1 MPIIP
6 QNSEPHRAR
15 AVAES
20 FGVDAERYDRT
31 RPRYPQELIDAVVAG
46 SPGTDML
53 DVGCGTGIAAR
64 QLRDAGCRVLG
75 VEPDPR
81 MAEVARRHG
90 LTVEE
95 GTFEEWDPSG
105 RTFAAVVAGQAWHW
119 IDPVAGAARAAGVL
133 RPGGRLT
140 VFWNVTLPPPDVA
153 QAFAAVYQRVLP
165 DAPAGAFLATSGT
178 DDPYGPL
185 CEKASD
191 GIRQAGGFGEPQRW
205 RFDREQH
212 YSREQWLDLVPTMG
226 GHTLLP
232 PPVLDELL
240 AGFGAAVDAAGGGFT
255 MVQQAVAVTAT
266 RA

>member
-6 QNSEPHRAR
+6 QNQEPHRAR

-31 RPRYPQELIDAVVAG
+31 RPRYPQGLIDAVVAA
-46 SPGTDML
+46 SPGTDVL

-64 QLRDAGCRVLG
+64 QLRAAGCRVLG

-81 MAEVARRHG
+81 MAAVARRHG
-90 LTVEE
+90 VPVEE
-95 GTFEEWDPSG
+95 ATFEEWDASG
-105 RTFAAVVAGQAWHW
+105 RTFDAVVAGQAWHW
-119 IDPVAGAARAAGVL
+119 IDPVAGAARAAAVL
-133 RPGGRLT
+133 RPGGRLA
-140 VFWNVTLPPPDVA
+140 VFWNVTLPPPELA
-153 QAFAAVYQRVLP
+153 RAFAAVYQRILP
-165 DAPAGAFLATSGT
+165 DSPAGAFLATSGT

-191 GIRQAGGFGEPQRW
+191 GIRQGGGFGEPQRR
-205 RFDREQH
+205 RFDAAQH
-212 YSREQWLDLVPTMG
+212 YTREQWLDLVSTMG
-226 GHTLLP
+226 GHGLLP

-240 AGFGAAVDAAGGGFT
+240 AGLGAAVDAAGGGFT
-255 MVQQAVAVTAT
+255 MAQHTVAVTAA